1 MTKKQIL
8 DLVKANKNDFTIF
21 NIPKKSGGIRRVFA
35 LKKEAKAK
43 YLPLIKD
50 LEFLEPHEDAVA
62 YKKNVTIKS
71 TLEKH
76 KNFNHHIKFDFS
88 DFFPSFTF
96 KEVYPRFRNKM
107 SGTTLSLMFWEAYG
121 KVATQQG
128 HPTSPK
134 VTNLMMKPF
143 DTYLKNAL
151 LKRFKGKVAYSRY
164 ADDILI
170 STNIK
175 ANVKGIEDLVKRI
188 LKETNLDFLQLNTK
202 KTAEMHHKGKVYF
215 LGVCISNDRK
225 LTIGHTKRKYVI
237 NGLKALEKRIKKS
250 SSLNVEK
257 FKQLVNYAIYINS
270 IAENKIEIEKFLNCI
285 KGDWADQEK
294 TGFQILQIANNTKIV
309 SKFETYHVVWKK
321 GETWT
326 STTSTSNQVNTEWGL

>member
-43 YLPLIKD
+43 YLPLIKE
-50 LEFLEPHEDAVA
+50 LNLLEPHADAVA
-62 YKKNVTIKS
+62 YKKKVTIKS

-96 KEVYPRFRNKM
+96 KEVYPRFRNRLDGK
-107 SGTTLSLMFWEAYG
+107 TLSLMFWEAYG

-175 ANVKGIEDLVKRI
+175 ADAKGIEALVKKV

-215 LGVCISNDRK
+215 LGVCVSNEKK
-225 LTIGHTKRKYVI
+225 LTIGHEKRKYVL
-237 NGLKALEKRIKKS
+237 NGLKVLEKRIKKFE
-250 SSLNVEK
+250 SLNIIK
-257 FKQLVNYAIYINS
+257 FRQLVNYAIYINS
-270 IAENKIEIEKFLNCI
+270 IVENKIEIGAFLNCI
-285 KGDWADQEK
+285 SGRWGAEDRS
-294 TGFQILQIANNTKIV
+294 GFQILQAANNLPKP
-309 SKFETYHVVWKK
+309 SKSDSYHVVWKK
-321 GETWT
+321 GGTWT
-326 STTSTSNQVNTEWGL
+326 STTSTSTQVNTEWKL